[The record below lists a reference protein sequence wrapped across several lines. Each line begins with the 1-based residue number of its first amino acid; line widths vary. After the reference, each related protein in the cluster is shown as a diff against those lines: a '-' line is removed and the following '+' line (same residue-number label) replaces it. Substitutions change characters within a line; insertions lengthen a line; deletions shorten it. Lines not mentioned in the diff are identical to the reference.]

1 MKNSRASKFL
11 FLARNYVII
20 FLMNCFVITCCL
32 ILFLQDLEY
41 SKITQNAIATFI
53 NVAFLSLIL
62 TLLYAVS
69 YHMMVEKPVRSLMEA
84 TQKIVKG
91 DFHVRIERSSQL
103 IGNNELNAVIDNF
116 NEMAE
121 ELAGTE
127 VLRSDF
133 IANVSHELKTPLA
146 LIHNYSELMNTEQ
159 DVNKLKEYAKSINEA
174 SGNLSAMITNIL
186 KLNRLENQKIYLETQ
201 KYNLSE
207 QLTQSLL
214 GFETIFEEKNIEIEA
229 DIDEDIMIE
238 ADEEMLMIVW
248 NNLFSNAF
256 KFTQEHGT
264 VRVHAHQSDQ
274 KVIVSVSDTGCGM
287 SPEVG
292 KHIFEKFYQGDTS
305 HATKGNGLGLALV
318 KRIVELMQASISVES
333 TLGEGTT
340 FTVELD
346 KQQHEKN

>member
-186 KLNRLENQKIYLETQ
+186 KLNRLENQKIYLESHFFI
-201 KYNLSE
+201 LS
-207 QLTQSLL
+207 L
-214 GFETIFEEKNIEIEA
+214 K
-229 DIDEDIMIE
+229 
-238 ADEEMLMIVW
+238 
-248 NNLFSNAF
+248 
-256 KFTQEHGT
+256 
-264 VRVHAHQSDQ
+264 
-274 KVIVSVSDTGCGM
+274 
-287 SPEVG
+287 
-292 KHIFEKFYQGDTS
+292 
-305 HATKGNGLGLALV
+305 
-318 KRIVELMQASISVES
+318 
-333 TLGEGTT
+333 
-340 FTVELD
+340 
-346 KQQHEKN
+346 